1 MSVYIV
7 TNPNPIIEVFSA
19 TILTDIGP
27 FPSPTISER
36 GVVYSTSPNPTT
48 SDTTVIDSGTTS
60 ATYTTNITGLAEA
73 TTYYVRSYLIDTDVT
88 YYSQEIQFTTRTIA
102 FEQVN
107 TPEIKGTSATVSATI
122 NANLGLNITERGF
135 VYSTSPNPS
144 ITSNPIVVE
153 GTEAGEFSSEIT
165 GLELETEYFFRA
177 YIKYTN
183 SPEVTFLSGV
193 LSFTTTPPVLI
204 PKTYFYK
211 FFDFQG
217 NYQES
222 FKERGFNV
230 SNLPDFNWRING
242 GKGMMR
248 VNFDANI
255 EEFTDWIKTNTVAVM
270 QCVVHDSETPEKGEV
285 IYSGLASD
293 SKYQLKANGHI
304 SLDGFA
310 YSSAEGD
317 LNNKRLQ
324 TIGGET
330 RVSYS
335 NMDFADIYKDI
346 IDKYQLLGGYVFY
359 TSSSVDTVGINLSI
373 TFKNESVLEAM
384 QRLAGFL
391 PRGWFWRIDGANKFE
406 LKQTNFSVPDH
417 RVWIGREVSE
427 GDVTLSIADVKNDV
441 LFHGGETGTGKL
453 YRRKSL
459 LSSIQTYGIRSEA
472 LADERVVTVDTAELR
487 MDNLLNQKSVA
498 PRYIEFVI
506 QDGNLNRAGYDI
518 ESLKVGDSIQVLHP
532 SVSTDFTR
540 YQNPAGTVGNAVYNE
555 SFYNYNRDA
564 SLGVPFQIQEIRY
577 QGNQAIVRSSDI
589 LQNQSQ
595 TIRQLQKSLLTQS
608 TVDSPDAPN

>member
-1 MSVYIV
+1 
-7 TNPNPIIEVFSA
+7 
-19 TILTDIGP
+19 
-27 FPSPTISER
+27 
-36 GVVYSTSPNPTT
+36 VYSTSPNPTT
-48 SDTTVIDSGTTS
+48 SNTKVIASGTTTG
-60 ATYTTNITGLAEA
+60 TYSTELTGLAEA
-73 TTYYVRSYLIDTDVT
+73 TTYYVRSYVIDTGET
-88 YYSQEIQFTTRTIA
+88 YYSEEIQFTTRTIA
-102 FEQVN
+102 FEEVN

-135 VYSTSPNPS
+135 VYSASPNPS
-144 ITSNPIVVE
+144 ITSNPIVVS
-153 GTEAGEFSSEIT
+153 GTEAGEFSAEIT
-165 GLELETEYFFRA
+165 GLDPETEYFFRS

-193 LSFTTTPPVLI
+193 LSFTTTPLVLI

-222 FKERGFNV
+222 FKERGFNI

-346 IDKYQLLGGYVFY
+346 IDKHQLLGGYVFY
-359 TSSSVDTVGINLSI
+359 TPSSVDTVGINLSI

-518 ESLKVGDSIQVLHP
+518 ESLKVGESIQVLHP